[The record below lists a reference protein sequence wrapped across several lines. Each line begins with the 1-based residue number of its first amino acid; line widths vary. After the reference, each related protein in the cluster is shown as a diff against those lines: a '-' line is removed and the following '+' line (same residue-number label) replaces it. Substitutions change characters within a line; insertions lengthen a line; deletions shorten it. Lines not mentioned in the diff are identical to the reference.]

1 MAMSCL
7 ILATSGCL
15 GAFSVI
21 SDPLRERFHW
31 SFSEIN
37 LVNAIGNASLYLAYL
52 GSGPIYDI
60 YGERITMAVG
70 MFTFTLGYFLI
81 WISFRGWLLTNVA
94 WISLYYFIAG
104 FGSSAVY
111 MVAIGA
117 NANNFD
123 QRILGVITGV
133 LLLFYGFSG
142 TIYSQIYSLWF
153 TPTTGSDTDNYLL
166 FTTLS
171 IFIVNTVGI
180 IFVEKILPN
189 KKISPEPVV
198 LQELATVQATPT
210 SANEETPLVRI
221 EVVSMTPKQILQ
233 STKFWLY
240 AWVCILGQALTY
252 MANVNA
258 IVRSSARGMSSE
270 WYISQ
275 TTLQVTLC
283 SVSQSIGRLLFGV
296 LADVV
301 SRYHIDRTILLLIS
315 QILLLIPPFVL
326 SIVELHV
333 DNIVILS
340 VCSIFVGLG
349 FGATGGLFPSLTRT
363 LFGPKYFGSASSF
376 VLAGVPIGIFA
387 CNAAFGIL
395 YDQELAIQKS
405 TGSNNDFCY
414 GHKCFQG
421 AHMFTASIQFVSLL
435 LSIYLYHLR

>member
-1 MAMSCL
+1 MGMSCL

-21 SDPLRERFHW
+21 SDALRERFHW

-70 MFTFTLGYFLI
+70 MVTFTFGYLMI
-81 WISFRGWLLTNVA
+81 WISFRGLLSTNVA

-117 NANNFD
+117 NAHNFD
-123 QRILGVITGV
+123 QRILGIITGI

-142 TIYSQIYSLWF
+142 TIYSQIYALWF
-153 TPTTGSDTDNYLL
+153 TTPVRSDTDSYLL

-171 IFIVNTVGI
+171 ILIINSIGI
-180 IFVEKILPN
+180 LFVEKMSPN
-189 KKISPEPVV
+189 RKISPEPVV
-198 LQELATVQATPT
+198 QQELATLPITPT
-210 SANEETPLVRI
+210 SANEETPLFSE

-233 STKFWLY
+233 SKKFWLY
-240 AWVCILGQALTY
+240 AWVCVLGQALTY

-258 IVRSSARGMSSE
+258 IVRSSARGASPE

-283 SVSQSIGRLLFGV
+283 SVSQSIGRLLFGI
-296 LADVV
+296 LSDVV
-301 SRYHIDRTILLLIS
+301 ARYHIDRTILLLIS
-315 QILLLIPPFVL
+315 QVLLLIPPLVL
-326 SIVELHV
+326 SIVELTI
-333 DNIVILS
+333 DNTIILS
-340 VCSIFVGLG
+340 ICSVLVGLG

-395 YDQELAIQKS
+395 YDQELAIQKNLGS
-405 TGSNNDFCY
+405 TSDFCY
-414 GHKCFQG
+414 GSKCFQG
-421 AHMFTASIQFVSLL
+421 AHIFTASIQFVSLL
-435 LSIYLYHLR
+435 LSMYLYHLR